1 MWTIYVDGAV
11 CKRLGEKHLCFIA
24 TGEYLF
30 VSDLV
35 SKTCFISLVNWSLQG
50 TMHRVFSIAVTCVTK
65 NLPNFFHEYF
75 SSLRFHSNL
84 GIPRNISDQKMIFKL
99 VPLKVIKQ
107 GIKSGCNKIALL
119 YTYMALLCKE
129 WKLPNC

>member
-1 MWTIYVDGAV
+1 M

-50 TMHRVFSIAVTCVTK
+50 TMHRVFSIAVTCVIK
-65 NLPNFFHEYF
+65 NLPNFS

-84 GIPRNISDQKMIFKL
+84 AIPSNISDQKMIFKL
-99 VPLKVIKQ
+99 VSLKVIKQ
-107 GIKSGCNKIALL
+107 GIKSGCDKIALL
-119 YTYMALLCKE
+119 YTYMAMLCRE
-129 WKLPNC
+129 WKLPNCRIRLAKIDIKLI